1 MKLFFS
7 LVGVL
12 AMMNFSTTN
21 CVSQTSGDSNQF
33 PLTVAESS
41 DFQSTSKSA
50 EVIGFIDSCV
60 KKAPHVSRFDWG
72 ETVEGKTLV
81 GAIVANQAYKLGD
94 QDDRNVVLLLGNI
107 HSGECAGKE
116 ALLILLRELTD
127 NPAHPWLKKNVIL
140 FAPNYNADGND
151 RMGKDNR
158 PGQVGPV
165 NGMGRRE
172 NAQQLDLNR
181 DFSKI
186 ESPEARALVRLI
198 DTCNPHLFVDCHT
211 TNGSKHQY
219 SLTYDIPHNPAT
231 AEPIRRFLREKMMPA
246 VTEQLAKQGTK
257 TFYYGNFNR
266 EHTRWT
272 TYGHEPRYSTEYVGL
287 RGRLAILSEAYSYL
301 DYKGRIFATKDF
313 VSGLLDYVTE
323 NSRVVHQLL
332 ESVDRELIETAS
344 IEPSRLS
351 LSLAAKNGPFEEK
364 FILKGFKDGEPYDY
378 ECEFISKYEPTKT
391 TQFAFA
397 YIIPEGFERVV
408 DRLLMHG
415 VNVERLS
422 SDLSAEVEVDRIVA
436 LDRADRAFQKHKMVR
451 LDADRESRELVIPAG
466 SYLVKTGQPL
476 GRWVSY
482 MLEANS
488 DDGYAFWNFFD
499 SVLKPTELFPV
510 LRLPRP
516 MEIETKAVDE
526 VPRDGQ
532 LSLEL
537 IDGPSSLL
545 SGLARTPRWFGQSNW
560 LTTGLYN
567 DSALI
572 DAESASIV
580 SQPGRPYQTNE
591 VTEALIEAGLE
602 KVAADLLAQCDPIL
616 PTNNRVAVFSDNG
629 YSAIYYIENADATR
643 PKAMVIAKPG
653 DAAELFHFNDQEN
666 RLAYCTKK
674 GLNVLNLASRQIRT
688 VASEDEKHLVGKL
701 DWVYQEE
708 LYGRG
713 NFKGY
718 WWQTN
723 GNQIAFLQLDETPLI
738 PFTVMDHM
746 PVRGKSEMTNYPKAG
761 DPNPVVKVG
770 VVGGPAWSTKW
781 VDLSAYKNDEIL
793 VSGVSWSSD
802 GKRLLIQVQ
811 NREQTWLDLVAVNEK
826 GEDPKLLFR
835 DKTPAWIESPGDPV
849 LLNDGDFLWRSPRTG
864 YSHIYRYNADGQLKS
879 AVTEGEWEVR
889 SLLGV
894 SEDKRYCFF
903 TAAKELPTE
912 IHAYR
917 LDLESGDLVDL
928 TPENGEH
935 AVNFSKD
942 MSFFIDGWSDVET
955 TPRFLLRNCEGT
967 ILREFNGSSDDR
979 IDYFGGARVDFL
991 EVPSDNQQPMDAMLI
1006 KPPNFDPSK
1015 KYPVLVH
1022 IYAGPQAP
1030 RVRNRFG
1037 GAQALWHQMLA
1048 QQGYVIWI
1056 CDNQSASYRSVKQ
1069 AWPIHQNFA
1078 VNELADI
1085 ERGVAWLKKRAWVDN
1100 ERIGIW
1106 GWSYGGY
1113 MTAYA
1118 MTHSDTFKMGISGAP
1133 VTDWKNYDSIYTERY
1148 MGLPNEN
1155 PDGYFK
1161 ASVLYG
1167 KASELKGDLLLIHGT
1182 IDDNVHLNNTVQF
1195 VKELQDAGMQFEL
1208 MLYPGNRHSIRDEKQ
1223 SAHLRKLMTDFIHE
1237 HL

>member
-1 MKLFFS
+1 MRLFFY

-12 AMMNFSTTN
+12 TIMNLSTTSG
-21 CVSQTSGDSNQF
+21 VAQTNEKIKSW

-41 DFQSTSKSA
+41 DYQSTSKSS
-50 EVIGFIDSCV
+50 EVVEFIDACV
-60 KKAPHVSRFDWG
+60 EKADHISRFDWG
-72 ETVEGKTLV
+72 KTVEGKLLV
-81 GAIVANQAYKLGD
+81 GAIVANKAYELGD
-94 QDDRNVVLLLGNI
+94 QDGRNVVLLLGNI

-116 ALLILLRELTD
+116 ALLILLRELAD
-127 NPAHPWLKKNVIL
+127 RPDHPWLKENVIL

-151 RMGKDNR
+151 RMGKNNR
-158 PGQVGPV
+158 PGQEGPA

-181 DFSKI
+181 DFSKV
-186 ESPEARALVRLI
+186 ESPEARALVGLI
-198 DTCNPHLFVDCHT
+198 NTCNPHLFVDCHT

-231 AEPIRRFLREKMMPA
+231 AEPIRQFLRQEMMPV
-246 VTEQLAKQGTK
+246 VTERLANQGTK

-323 NSRVVHQLL
+323 HSKAVHRLL
-332 ESVDRELIETAS
+332 ESVDRELVEVAS
-344 IEPSRLS
+344 VDPTRLS

-364 FILKGFKDGEPYDY
+364 FILKGFKDGEPHDY

-397 YIIPEGFERVV
+397 YVIPEGFERVV

-415 VNVERLS
+415 VKIERLS
-422 SDLSAEVEVDRIVA
+422 NDLKTRVEVDRIVS
-436 LDRADRAFQKHKMVR
+436 LDRAERAFQKHKMVR
-451 LDADRESRELVIPAG
+451 LDADRESLKLVVPAG
-466 SYLVKTGQPL
+466 SYLVRTGQPL
-476 GRWVSY
+476 GRWISY

-499 SVLKPTELFPV
+499 SVLEAKQLFPV

-516 MEIETKAVDE
+516 LKLETESVDE
-526 VPRDGQ
+526 VSHDGR

-537 IDGPSSLL
+537 IDGPNSLM
-545 SGLARTPRWFGQSNW
+545 SGLAKKPRWFGQSNW

-567 DSALI
+567 GSALI
-572 DAESASIV
+572 DAQSASIV
-580 SQPGRPYQTNE
+580 SQPGRPYQVE
-591 VTEALIEAGLE
+591 DVQKALINTGLE
-602 KVAADLLAQCDPIL
+602 TNTAELLAQSDPVL
-616 PTNNRVAVFSDNG
+616 PTNNRVAVFSGDG
-629 YSAIYYIENADATR
+629 YSAVYFIEDADAAR
-643 PKAMVIAKPG
+643 PKAMLIGNPS
-653 DAAELFHFNDQEN
+653 DWAELFHFNDQEDQ
-666 RLAYCTKK
+666 LAFCTKK
-674 GLNVLNLASRQIRT
+674 GLHVLGLASREIET
-688 VASEDEKHLVGKL
+688 VAAEGEKQLVGKL

-718 WWQTN
+718 WWQTG
-723 GNQIAFLQLDETPLI
+723 GNQIAFLALDETPLI
-738 PFTVMDHM
+738 PFAVMDHM

-761 DPNPVVKVG
+761 DPNPVVKMG
-770 VVGGPAWSTKW
+770 VVGGSPWSINW
-781 VDLSAYKNDEIL
+781 VDFSGYDESEIL
-793 VSGVSWSSD
+793 ISGVSWSSD
-802 GKRLLIQVQ
+802 GQQLLIQVQ

-826 GEDPKLLFR
+826 GEEPRLLFR
-835 DKTPAWIESPGDPV
+835 DETPAWIESPGDPV

-864 YSHIYRYNADGQLKS
+864 YSHIYRYSADGQLKS
-879 AVTEGEWEVR
+879 AVTEGLWEVR

-894 SEDKRYCFF
+894 SKDKRYCFF
-903 TAAKELPTE
+903 TAAKELATE
-912 IHAYR
+912 VHAFR
-917 LDLESGDLVDL
+917 QDLNTGDLVDL
-928 TPENGEH
+928 TPEHGDH
-935 AVNFSKD
+935 SVDFSKD
-942 MSFFIDGWSDVET
+942 MSFFIDGWSDVKA
-955 TPRFLLRNCEGT
+955 TPRFLLRNSEGT
-967 ILREFNGSSDDR
+967 VLREFNGSSDDR
-979 IDYFGGARVDFL
+979 IQYFGGTSAEFL
-991 EVPSDNQQPMDAMLI
+991 EVPSGNEQPMDAMLI
-1006 KPPNFDPSK
+1006 KPPNFDPKK

-1022 IYAGPQAP
+1022 VYAGPQAP

-1037 GAQALWHQMLA
+1037 GAQSLWHQMLA
-1048 QQGYVIWI
+1048 QEGYVIWI
-1056 CDNQSASYRSVKQ
+1056 FDNQSASYRSVKR
-1069 AWPIHQNFA
+1069 AWPIHRNFA

-1085 ERGVAWLKKRAWVDN
+1085 ERGVAWLKEHAWVDVD
-1100 ERIGIW
+1100 RIGIW

-1148 MGLPNEN
+1148 MGLPQDN
-1155 PDGYFK
+1155 PEGYFS
-1161 ASVLYG
+1161 ASVLHG
-1167 KASELKGDLLLIHGT
+1167 KADALKGDLLLIHGT

-1195 VKELQDAGMQFEL
+1195 VKELQDAGKQFDL
-1208 MLYPGNRHSIRDEKQ
+1208 MLYPENRHSIRDEKQ
-1223 SAHLRKLMTDFIHE
+1223 SAHLRKLMTEFIHD

>member
-1 MKLFFS
+1 MKLLFS
-7 LVGVL
+7 LVGVFVI
-12 AMMNFSTTN
+12 MNFSITAG
-21 CVSQTSGDSNQF
+21 VSQTNDDFKPF

-41 DFQSTSKSA
+41 EFQSTSKSS
-50 EVIGFIDSCV
+50 EVIEFIDACA
-60 KKAPHVSRFDWG
+60 KKAGHVSRFDWG
-72 ETVEGKTLV
+72 ETVEGKALV
-81 GAIVANQAYKLGD
+81 GAMVAREAYKLGD

-127 NPAHPWLKKNVIL
+127 NPEHPWLKKNVIL

-158 PGQVGPV
+158 PGQIGPI

-219 SLTYDIPHNPAT
+219 SLTYDIPHNPAA
-231 AEPIRRFLREKMMPA
+231 AEPIRRFLREKMMPV
-246 VTEQLAKQGTK
+246 VTQQLEAQGTK

-323 NSRVVHQLL
+323 NSLAIHQLL

-344 IEPSRLS
+344 IEPSRLV
-351 LSLAAKNGPFEEK
+351 LSLAAKNGPFEDK
-364 FILKGFKDGEPYDY
+364 FILKGFKNGEPHDY

-415 VNVERLS
+415 VKVERLS
-422 SDLSAEVEVDRIVA
+422 NDLKTEVEVDRIVE
-436 LDRADRAFQKHKMVR
+436 LDRAERAFQKHNMVR

-476 GRWVSY
+476 GRWISY

-488 DDGYAFWNFFD
+488 DDGFAFWNFFD
-499 SVLKPTELFPV
+499 SVLKPRELFPV

-516 MEIETKAVDE
+516 LKIETEAVEE
-526 VPRDGQ
+526 VPRDGR

-537 IDGPSSLL
+537 IDGPNSLM
-545 SGLARTPRWFGQSNW
+545 SGLARAPRWFGQSNW

-580 SQPGRPYQTNE
+580 SQPGRPYRSEE
-591 VTEALIEAGLE
+591 VKEALIEAGLGKDE
-602 KVAADLLAQCDPIL
+602 AGSLSQSDPVL
-616 PTNNRVAVFSDNG
+616 PTNNRVAVFSGDG
-629 YSAIYYIENADATR
+629 YSAVYFIENVEAGL
-643 PKAMVIAKPG
+643 PKAMVVANPG
-653 DAAELFHFNDQEN
+653 DSAGLFHFNDQEDQV
-666 RLAYCTKK
+666 AFCTTK
-674 GLNVLNLASRQIRT
+674 GLNVLDLDSREIKT
-688 VASEDEKHLVGKL
+688 VAADDEKQLVGML

-723 GNQIAFLQLDETPLI
+723 GNRIAFIKLDESPLI
-738 PFTVMDHM
+738 PFTVMDHL

-761 DPNPVVKVG
+761 DPNPIVKVG
-770 VVGGPAWSTKW
+770 VVGGASWETKW
-781 VDLSAYKNDEIL
+781 VDLSAYDGSEIL
-793 VSGVSWSSD
+793 ISGVSWSSD
-802 GKRLLIQVQ
+802 GKQLLLQVQ
-811 NREQTWLDLVAVNEK
+811 NREQTWLDLVAVNEE
-826 GEDPKLLFR
+826 GEEPKLLFR
-835 DKTPAWIESPGDPV
+835 DKTPAWIESPGSPV
-849 LLNDGDFLWRSPRTG
+849 LLSDGDFLWRSPRTG
-864 YSHIYRYNADGQLKS
+864 YSHIYRYTSDGKLKS
-879 AVTEGEWEVR
+879 AVTEGKWEVR

-903 TAAKELPTE
+903 TAARELPTE

-917 LDLESGDLVDL
+917 ADLVSGDLVDL
-928 TPENGEH
+928 TPEKGEH
-935 AVNFSKD
+935 SVDFSKD
-942 MSFFIDGWSDVET
+942 MSFFIDSWSDVET
-955 TPRFLLRNCEGT
+955 APRFLLRDCEGT
-967 ILREFNGSSDDR
+967 VLREFNGSSDDR
-979 IDYFGGARVDFL
+979 LDYLGGTSTEFL
-991 EVPSDNQQPMDAMLI
+991 EVPSGNDQPMDAMLI
-1006 KPPNFDPSK
+1006 KPPNFDSSK

-1037 GAQALWHQMLA
+1037 GVQSLWHQMLA

-1056 CDNQSASYRSVKQ
+1056 CDNQSASYRSVKH
-1069 AWPIHQNFA
+1069 AWPIHRNFA

-1085 ERGVAWLKKRAWVDN
+1085 ERGVAWLKEHDWVDAD
-1100 ERIGIW
+1100 RIGIW

-1118 MTHSDTFKMGISGAP
+1118 LTHSDTFKMGISGAP

-1155 PDGYFK
+1155 PKGYFN
-1161 ASVLYG
+1161 ASVLHG
-1167 KASELKGDLLLIHGT
+1167 KARDLNGDLLLIHGT

-1195 VKELQDAGMQFEL
+1195 VKELQDAGKQFDL
-1208 MLYPGNRHSIRDEKQ
+1208 MIYPGNRHSVRDEKQ
-1223 SAHLRKLMTDFIHE
+1223 SAHLRKLMTEFIQD